1 MIKAWRITK
10 TTDIK
15 TAFSGEG
22 ARLYGGR
29 WNSKGIAV
37 VYVAAT
43 RSLAMLEILVHM
55 RNTRQTVHPIPY
67 MLFPASFDERLIEEL
82 PPSSLPADWD
92 LEPPTDSTK
101 SIGDAWVSAASTT
114 VLVNGLGGSRDISVG
129 SGPGGL
135 RSGAAQRQ
143 WRLGYAFLFAR
154 AAPRGV

>member
-1 MIKAWRITK
+1 MINAWRITK
-10 TTDIK
+10 TTDIR

-101 SIGDAWVSAASTT
+101 SIGDAWVSAASSP
-114 VLVNGLGGSRDISVG
+114 VLSVPSVIVPEERNYILNPGHSLFTQIQFGSPIPCKLD
-129 SGPGGL
+129 P
-135 RSGAAQRQ
+135 
-143 WRLGYAFLFAR
+143 RLL
-154 AAPRGV
+154 